1 MDLGEYRPMPG
12 RKSEKIWEYLCTLT
26 ISSYSALEELFLFLY
41 IHRGKSRGKKYEKK
55 KEASHPRH
63 ASLCIYVCPFSMAC
77 TFSDKVMGK

>member
-12 RKSEKIWEYLCTLT
+12 RKSEKIWEYLFTLT

-55 KEASHPRH
+55 KG
-63 ASLCIYVCPFSMAC
+63 SLPSPSCKFVHLCMSILHGVYV
-77 TFSDKVMGK
+77 